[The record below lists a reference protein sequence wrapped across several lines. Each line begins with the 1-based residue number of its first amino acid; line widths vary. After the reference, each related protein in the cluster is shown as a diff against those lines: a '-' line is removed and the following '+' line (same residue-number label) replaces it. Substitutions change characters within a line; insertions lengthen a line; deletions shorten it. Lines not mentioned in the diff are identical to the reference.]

1 MTETTHI
8 PTLFIYT
15 VRDFGGMPIGT
26 LSPDE
31 AGMNNPAVMET
42 WNKTLGL
49 IGIEPE
55 DLDYD
60 GLPLIVGSVFE
71 YEMRKGGTFRYMVS
85 WVDDPPTILLHKGDI
100 AKFLKVSGKTFL
112 DEYQDM
118 VWVELRNVVLWFQF
132 EYDLGLPFLLTMLIK
147 EVGMEVDERGLYF
160 RLGQMACACVYR
172 NMEKR
177 NQSLRYSFRKDLP
190 TLMDGMEIAKKK
202 PGTAAMTGFADVY
215 LAREGQL
222 YPAQVLAFAATQ
234 HRINGLSNFMEHYQQ
249 AKGYIFAPGLEA
261 DAVLPENIELIE
273 YHGNEQYQK
282 RYYTEAPE

>member
-1 MTETTHI
+1 MIETTQI

-15 VRDFGGMPIGT
+15 ARDFGGIPIGT

-31 AGMNNPAVMET
+31 AAMNNPAVLET

-55 DLDYD
+55 DDDYD
-60 GLPLIVGSVFE
+60 GPPLIVGSVFE
-71 YEMRKGGTFRYMVS
+71 YEMVKGGTFRYMVS
-85 WVDDPPTILLHKGDI
+85 WVDDSPTILLHKGDI
-100 AKFLKVSGKTFL
+100 ARFLKVSGKTFL

-118 VWVELRNVVLWFQF
+118 VWVELRNVALWFQF

-172 NMEKR
+172 NQEKG
-177 NQSLRYSFRKDLP
+177 NQSLRLCFRKDLP

-202 PGTAAMTGFADVY
+202 PGNASMTGFADVY

-222 YPAQVLAFAATQ
+222 YPAQVLPFAATQ
-234 HRINGLSNFMEHYQQ
+234 HRINGLSNYMEHYQQ
-249 AKGYIFAPGLEA
+249 AKGYISLLAWKLMPYCQRTLS
-261 DAVLPENIELIE
+261 
-273 YHGNEQYQK
+273 
-282 RYYTEAPE
+282 